1 MNQRDKNSHV
11 VGGDFSMTTG
21 FSMTNGIS
29 LDSGSLERRFVTTLT
44 PPGNDH
50 MSHFEKGIF
59 ESMIFRTSLSVGDV
73 SVPWRLLF

>member
-21 FSMTNGIS
+21 FWMTNGIS
-29 LDSGSLERRFVTTLT
+29 LDSGSLEKRFVTTPT

-50 MSHFEKGIF
+50 MSHFSEEHF
-59 ESMIFRTSLSVGDV
+59 
-73 SVPWRLLF
+73 

>member
-11 VGGDFSMTTG
+11 VGGDFSTG

-29 LDSGSLERRFVTTLT
+29 LDSGSLEKRFVTTPT

-50 MSHFEKGIF
+50 MSHFSEHF
-59 ESMIFRTSLSVGDV
+59 
-73 SVPWRLLF
+73 